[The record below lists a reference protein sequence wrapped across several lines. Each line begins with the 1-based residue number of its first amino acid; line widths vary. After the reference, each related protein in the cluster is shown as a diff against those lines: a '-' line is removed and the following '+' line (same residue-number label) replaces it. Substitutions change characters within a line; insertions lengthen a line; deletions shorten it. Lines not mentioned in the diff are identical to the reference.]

1 MRTIGKVVAAS
12 TAIALTALIFE
23 PAFVLADPTPVP
35 SIVPLAPVTPA
46 PAVIHVPGST
56 TVMVPGGTNVSVS
69 LSEQLSSASA
79 TTGEIVPII
88 SNNEVDVNGWLV
100 IPKGSPG
107 QATVTTVDKA
117 GSNGH
122 GGQLALTLDWI
133 FSADGG
139 KIRLSNVNH
148 SSENGDNKGAASTA
162 TLLSWVLLG
171 PIGFFAHNFVRG
183 KDVTVNTDK
192 VFAVFVDQDV
202 HVDATQRGGAAAGF
216 DH

>member
-1 MRTIGKVVAAS
+1 
-12 TAIALTALIFE
+12 
-23 PAFVLADPTPVP
+23 VL
-35 SIVPLAPVTPA
+35 
-46 PAVIHVPGST
+46 
-56 TVMVPGGTNVSVS
+56 VPGGTTVSVS

-79 TTGEIVPII
+79 TVNEVVPIV
-88 SNNEVDVNGWLV
+88 SNNEVDVSGWLV

-117 GSNGH
+117 GGNGH
-122 GGQLALTLDWI
+122 GGQLALTIDWI

-139 KIRLSNVNH
+139 KIQLSNVNH

-183 KDVTVNTDK
+183 KDVTVGTDK
-192 VFAVFVDQDV
+192 LFAVFVDQDV
-202 HVDATQRGGAAAGF
+202 HVDATQHGGAGAGF